1 MSRKS
6 IIFLK
11 LAFLLLIPYFSS
23 AQPEN
28 NDSTDMD
35 SSYMY
40 FTEDEDYNDEYY
52 YEENYESERN
62 FSRMGDIGFS
72 AAFPI
77 FQNKRKF
84 KHKPLGLDLA
94 YSVQIKDKTPLYG
107 LLGLNYSFYG
117 SEAYTYYNA
126 TPVDGYGDEWE
137 ESFLTHF
144 LTLYTGGRYFSKRS
158 YSIFNPYC
166 QLDLRFRYLFG
177 MISTKNIEYGE
188 TVDSKSKGGN
198 GSLGYGITLGSI
210 LDINSD
216 DVFFNFSI
224 TFDGGGGMKYFNRK
238 DNPGDIYF
246 VTDYFDQT
254 YFPNSFLSLKIGLIF
269 Y

>member
-6 IIFLK
+6 IILLK
-11 LAFLLLIPYFSS
+11 LVFLLFIPYFSS

-28 NDSTDMD
+28 NDSTYTD
-35 SSYMY
+35 SSYIY
-40 FTEDEDYNDEYY
+40 ISEDEYYNDEEYY
-52 YEENYESERN
+52 AEKDESERD
-62 FSRMGDIGFS
+62 FSRMGDISFS
-72 AAFPI
+72 AAFP
-77 FQNKRKF
+77 FLQNKRKF
-84 KHKPLGLDLA
+84 KHKPLGFDLA
-94 YSVQIKDKTPLYG
+94 YSMQIKDGTPIYG

-126 TPVDGYGDEWE
+126 TTIEGYGEEWE

-144 LTLYTGGRYFSKRS
+144 FTLYTGGRYFSKRS

-198 GSLGYGITLGSI
+198 SSLGYGITLGS
-210 LDINSD
+210 LTDINSNN
-216 DVFFNFSI
+216 VFFNFSF

-238 DNPGDIYF
+238 GNPGEIYF
-246 VTDYFDQT
+246 VTDYFD
-254 YFPNSFLSLKIGLIF
+254 YNYLPNSFLTFKIGLIF